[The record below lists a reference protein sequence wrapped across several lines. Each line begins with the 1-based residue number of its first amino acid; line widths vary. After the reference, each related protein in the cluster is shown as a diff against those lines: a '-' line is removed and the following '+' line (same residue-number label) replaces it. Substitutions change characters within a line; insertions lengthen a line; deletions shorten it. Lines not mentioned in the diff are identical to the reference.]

1 MFQPSKGIIVAS
13 VLSGAIG
20 GFAAST
26 LTGVPGH
33 AQSSDQTTFHVVRAQ
48 EFQLLDAK
56 GRVRGTMAFS
66 AEGQPYLQL
75 RDEQDVS
82 GVWVGVSRETG
93 LAVRDKDGK
102 TRLVLSV
109 DEAGS
114 PSLVV
119 RNREHQ
125 TRSFQP

>member
-1 MFQPSKGIIVAS
+1 MFQSSKGIIVAS
-13 VLSGAIG
+13 ILSGAIG

-26 LTGVPGH
+26 LTGVPTH

-48 EFQLLDAK
+48 EFQLIDAK

-66 AEGQPYLQL
+66 ADGQPYLQL

>member
-1 MFQPSKGIIVAS
+1 
-13 VLSGAIG
+13 
-20 GFAAST
+20 
-26 LTGVPGH
+26 
-33 AQSSDQTTFHVVRAQ
+33 
-48 EFQLLDAK
+48 
-56 GRVRGTMAFS
+56 
-66 AEGQPYLQL
+66 
-75 RDEQDVS
+75 
-82 GVWVGVSRETG
+82 VGVAKETG

-109 DEAGS
+109 DDTGN

>member
-1 MFQPSKGIIVAS
+1 MFQSSKSVIVAS
-13 VLSGAIG
+13 VVSGLVG
-20 GFAAST
+20 GFTALT

-33 AQSSDQTTFHVVRAQ
+33 AQQADQTTFHAVRAQ
-48 EFQLLDAK
+48 EFQLVDAK
-56 GRVRGTMAFS
+56 GRVRGAMAFS
-66 AEGQPYLQL
+66 ADGQPYLQL

-82 GVWVGVSRETG
+82 GVWVGVAKETG

-109 DEAGS
+109 DDTGS